1 MAIVTNFYNG
11 DMARPIR
18 EIITQNFANV
28 AKYIPNNFISLT
40 TIERQ
45 NLLDDYKTHFKLVFD
60 KEQEFVYRWSE
71 VERNWK
77 QYLIR
82 ARDEYARREAN
93 QNSETAFVDA
103 EIGIDMEGQ
112 PNPYT
117 ITFYNRPYDS
127 YNAEEDKFE
136 HHNKT
141 AKDSIFLKA
150 LNIEY
155 DSQYSVQTIIDK
167 IIRDF
172 NSLNDFIGDRT
183 LITDNPDID
192 ADTVTGAIKEIN
204 QKTIDNK
211 QRLDNIMDGTTPV
224 PEAIHAN
231 EADHALRADVAD
243 DAEKLGGQLPSYY
256 ATQAGLDA
264 TNTSLTNTIAR
275 VEKNEGDIAE
285 LQEGLEKTN
294 QDLSDLTDR
303 VDIHDNQLTEI
314 QDVQATHGTDIDELF
329 NKFADM
335 TDQIG
340 WEILDGQYESWKA
353 NFKKDN
359 SYAGYKLKTNFV
371 DGEEEDFVKAKSR
384 IIKSVNYDQNQG
396 FIKFGNDNYIT
407 FRSSSWIRTVSPNG
421 VTPVIKESQTSE
433 NIILVTPS
441 NTFLLGGLGIHTMY
455 SDDVETSSESTL
467 VNENE
472 MTLPSNLPKC
482 TYVAPEARWFNERML
497 LLAPEE

>member
-141 AKDSIFLKA
+141 AKDSIFLRA

-172 NSLNDFIGDRT
+172 NSLNDFVGDRT

-243 DAEKLGGQLPSYY
+243 NAEKLGGQLPSYY
-256 ATQAGLDA
+256 ATQSDLTDTVNELEA
-264 TNTSLTNTIAR
+264 TKDR
-275 VEKNEGDIAE
+275 VEKNESDIAE
-285 LQEGLEKTN
+285 LQIELKETN
-294 QDLSDLTDR
+294 DNLDNLKAR
-303 VDIHDNQLTEI
+303 VDNHDISINNLVDITN
-314 QDVQATHGTDIDELF
+314 THGIDIDELF
-329 NKFADM
+329 NKFTDM

-340 WEILDGQYESWKA
+340 WEILDGQYKSWKT
-353 NFKKDN
+353 NFRKDN

-371 DGEEEDFVKAKSR
+371 DGEEEDFTRAKSR
-384 IIKSVNYDQNQG
+384 ITKSVNYDPNQG

-407 FRSSSWIRTVSPNG
+407 FRNSSWIKTVSPDG

-433 NIILVTPS
+433 NILLITPS
-441 NTFLLGGLGIHTMY
+441 NTFLLGGLVIHKMY

-467 VNENE
+467 VNEDE
-472 MTLPSNLPKC
+472 ITLPSNLPKC